1 MVKPLPLIVHKEE
14 QLVFLDRSAESSAVH
29 VPTELVA
36 RNLRSWINFVFP
48 LVGVELVVP
57 EKLPY
62 IAVKRVGAGFEGCAD
77 DATHKVAEFRRRVVR
92 DQVEF
97 FDRVGRRRIAQQ
109 VVRNL
114 VVVHSVENKVIC
126 LFAVAVDKWS

>member
-29 VPTELVA
+29 VPTERVA

-57 EKLPY
+57 EKFPY
-62 IAVKRVGAGFEGCAD
+62 IAVKGVGAGFEGCAD
-77 DATHKVAEFRRRVVR
+77 DATHKVAELMMVSICVASVFRMGAPAVTSTV
-92 DQVEF
+92 
-97 FDRVGRRRIAQQ
+97 
-109 VVRNL
+109 
-114 VVVHSVENKVIC
+114 SVTCPTFNSTSTRAI
-126 LFAVAVDKWS
+126 